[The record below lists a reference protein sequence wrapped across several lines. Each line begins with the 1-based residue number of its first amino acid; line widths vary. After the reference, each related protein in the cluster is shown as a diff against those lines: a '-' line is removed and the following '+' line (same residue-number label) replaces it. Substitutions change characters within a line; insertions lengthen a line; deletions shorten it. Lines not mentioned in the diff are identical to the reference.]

1 MATYFPTPEV
11 KRELDA
17 APKESEIL
25 ADAAKR
31 MMREDVYVRAR
42 DGIRAH
48 YLELLARADPMEP
61 EKIIQLQST
70 IRAIDGLDGELLKF
84 ALSAP
89 RPPKRVI

>member
-1 MATYFPTPEV
+1 MATYFLTPEV

-31 MMREDVYVRAR
+31 MMREDVYVRAK

-48 YLELLARADPMEP
+48 YLELLAQADPTDAQQ
-61 EKIIQLQST
+61 ITQLQST
-70 IRAIDGLDGELLKF
+70 IRAIDGLDSELLKF

-89 RPPKRVI
+89 RSPKRVI